1 MKVRLSIPGR
11 AITVDMEN
19 ERKAVR
25 MFNQMAAVLLELQ
38 ERQEGGQGKPR
49 EVEPVTEEPVI
60 SERKTYSGFLYLKC
74 KECGEIRGF
83 CPKKG
88 IETYHCSEC
97 GAETPFSEELKP
109 LYVNCECGEKYK
121 YMTNMTEEIFDIQCI
136 ECGNPVAVKWNEK
149 KQIYETV
156 R

>member
-1 MKVRLSIPGR
+1 MKVRISIPGR
-11 AITVDMEN
+11 VITVDMEN

-49 EVEPVTEEPVI
+49 EEKPVAEELVI

-97 GAETPFSEELKP
+97 GAETPFLEELKP

-121 YMTNMTEEIFDIQCI
+121 YMTNMTEEMFDIQCI

-149 KQIYETV
+149 KQIYETM

>member
-1 MKVRLSIPGR
+1 MRY
-11 AITVDMEN
+11 
-19 ERKAVR
+19 
-25 MFNQMAAVLLELQ
+25 
-38 ERQEGGQGKPR
+38 
-49 EVEPVTEEPVI
+49 TEYHSGTPVI
-60 SERKTYSGFLYLKC
+60 KDK
-74 KECGEIRGF
+74 I
-83 CPKKG
+83 G

>member
-60 SERKTYSGFLYLKC
+60 SERKTYSGFLHLKC